1 MAWVDILGEGG
12 GGDGDG
18 ECCPS
23 SGAAWPG
30 LAGAAVCLWPSASV
44 CLFEGM
50 VPRAGRAARHRPA
63 RHQWKSKVTRD
74 SLAQP
79 SPAQHHTGT
88 RTTAAGLKG
97 TLGPGAAAG
106 VHTTAQPAPVVCWCV
121 GVLVCRCVGVSPPGV
136 FPLLVVAV
144 CRGPAQ
150 PRRLE
155 KALDVADTA
164 PLLGAGRRSWQTG
177 PRHTDDK

>member
-63 RHQWKSKVTRD
+63 RHHWKSKVTRD
-74 SLAQP
+74 SLAQH
-79 SPAQHHTGT
+79 STAHHHHHTGT

-121 GVLVCRCVGVSPPGV
+121 GVLCVPARCVPAAGGGGVSGPGTAAQETGEG
-136 FPLLVVAV
+136 LGC
-144 CRGPAQ
+144 CRQ
-150 PRRLE
+150 CS
-155 KALDVADTA
+155 
-164 PLLGAGRRSWQTG
+164 LLGAGRRSWQTG